1 MSGYRRENK
10 FSPIAVGIIF
20 LFIFSILITTA
31 GFAQRQTKKDLINK
45 KKQLQKEIEYTNELL
60 AETKKNKKL
69 SLNQLVTLNK
79 KISAREELI
88 ATINMEIIVL
98 NRQIKANN
106 ESVNSLR
113 KDLTKLKAEYAK
125 MIYYAY
131 KNRDSYNRLMFVFA
145 SADFEQAFMR
155 LKYLQQYSD
164 FRHKQAE
171 MIVNTEKS
179 LNDKIQDL
187 QVKKSDKGLLL
198 GSQESEKKHLTVEK
212 TEKEQVFSELQ
223 EQESKLKRDLEKK
236 KRDAERLQQA
246 IQRVIEKELEK
257 AQAEAAKA
265 NKPKPQKLV
274 LTPESQLLSN
284 SFASNRGKLPW
295 PVVKGVISEHFGV
308 HPHPLMKDVDI
319 NNNGV
324 DISTNNGSVVR
335 AVFDGEVKA
344 VVNMPGAGQFVL
356 VRHGEFFTIY
366 SNLKDIYVK
375 VGDKVKT
382 KENLGSI
389 LFDDEDSKTVMHFE
403 VWKGQV
409 KLDPEDWLYKN
420 N

>member
-1 MSGYRRENK
+1 MSGYRQGNR
-10 FSPIAVGIIF
+10 FSPAGIGTIF
-20 LFIFSILITTA
+20 LFIFFLSITNT
-31 GFAQRQTKKDLINK
+31 GYGQRQTKKDLINK

-106 ESVNSLR
+106 ESINGLR

-198 GSQESEKKHLTVEK
+198 GSQETEKKHLTVEK

-236 KRDAERLQQA
+236 KRDAEKLQQA
-246 IQRVIEKELEK
+246 IQHVIEKELEK

-284 SFASNRGKLPW
+284 SFASNKGKLPW

-344 VVNMPGAGQFVL
+344 VVSMPGAGQFVL

-403 VWKGQV
+403 VWKGQI

>member
-1 MSGYRRENK
+1 MSGYRRENR
-10 FSPIAVGIIF
+10 FSPIFIGTIF
-20 LFIFSILITTA
+20 LFIFFLSITTS
-31 GFAQRQTKKDLINK
+31 GYGQRQTKKDLINK

-106 ESVNSLR
+106 ESINGLR

-236 KRDAERLQQA
+236 KRDAEKLQQA
-246 IQRVIEKELEK
+246 IQHVIEKELEK

-284 SFASNRGKLPW
+284 SFASNKGKLPW

-335 AVFDGEVKA
+335 AIFDGEVKA
-344 VVNMPGAGQFVL
+344 VVSMPGAGQFVL

-403 VWKGQV
+403 VWKGQI

>member
-1 MSGYRRENK
+1 MSGFRLETK
-10 FSPIAVGIIF
+10 FLVLLVCTCL
-20 LFIFSILITTA
+20 LFHINA
-31 GFAQRQTKKDLINK
+31 AFAQRQTKKDLENK

-79 KISAREELI
+79 KISVREELI

-98 NRQIKANN
+98 NRQIKSNN
-106 ESVNSLR
+106 ESIGNLK
-113 KDLTKLKAEYAK
+113 KDLAKLKAEYAK

-131 KNRDSYNRLMFVFA
+131 KNKDSYNRLMFVFA

-164 FRHKQAE
+164 YRHKQAE
-171 MIVNTEKS
+171 LITSTEKN
-179 LNDKIQDL
+179 LNDKIHDL
-187 QVKKSDKGLLL
+187 QVKKSDKGILL
-198 GSQESEKKHLTVEK
+198 GSQETEKKNLTAEK
-212 TEKEQVFSELQ
+212 TEKEQVFSDLQ

-236 KRDAERLQQA
+236 KRDAEKLQQA
-246 IQRVIEKELEK
+246 IQRVIEKELER

-265 NKPKPQKLV
+265 NKPKPQRLV
-274 LTPESQLLSN
+274 LTPESQQLSN
-284 SFASNRGKLPW
+284 SFASNKGKLPW
-295 PVVKGVISEHFGV
+295 PVVKGVINEHFGV

-324 DISTNNGSVVR
+324 DIATNNGSLVR
-335 AVFDGEVKA
+335 AVFEGEVKA
-344 VVNMPGAGQFVL
+344 VVSMPGAGQFVL
-356 VRHGEFFTIY
+356 LRHGEFLTIY

-409 KLDPEDWLYKN
+409 KLDPEEWLYKN

>member
-1 MSGYRRENK
+1 MSGYRRGNK
-10 FSPIAVGIIF
+10 FIPIAIGTIF
-20 LFIFSILITTA
+20 LFSFFLLITTR
-31 GFAQRQTKKDLINK
+31 GFGQRQTKKDLINK

-88 ATINMEIIVL
+88 ATINTEIIVL

-106 ESVNSLR
+106 ESINGLQ
-113 KDLTKLKAEYAK
+113 KDLVKLKAEYAK

-164 FRHKQAE
+164 YRHKQAE
-171 MIVNTEKS
+171 MIVSTEKN
-179 LNDKIQDL
+179 LNSKIQDL

-198 GSQESEKKHLTVEK
+198 GSQETEKKHLTVEK

-236 KRDAERLQQA
+236 KRDAEKLQQA

-284 SFASNRGKLPW
+284 SFASNKGKLPW
-295 PVVKGVISEHFGV
+295 PVVKGVISERFGV

-344 VVNMPGAGQFVL
+344 VVSMPGAGQFVL

>member
-1 MSGYRRENK
+1 MSGFKQGNN
-10 FSPIAVGIIF
+10 FISIIF
-20 LFIFSILITTA
+20 FSYFLFGATLLF
-31 GFAQRQTKKDLINK
+31 GQRQTKKDLENK
-45 KKQLQKEIEYTNELL
+45 KKVLQKEIEYTNELL
-60 AETKKNKKL
+60 TETKKNKKL

-88 ATINMEIIVL
+88 ATINTEIIVL
-98 NRQIKANN
+98 NRQIRANS
-106 ESVNSLR
+106 ESISNLQ
-113 KDLTKLKAEYAK
+113 KDLAKLKAEYAK

-131 KNRDSYNRLMFVFA
+131 KNKDSYSRLMFIFA
-145 SADFEQAFMR
+145 SEDFEQAFMR

-164 FRHKQAE
+164 YRHKQAE
-171 MIVNTEKS
+171 MIANTQAKLNEK
-179 LNDKIQDL
+179 IHDL
-187 QVKKSDKGLLL
+187 EVKKSDKSSLL
-198 GSQESEKKHLTVEK
+198 GNQETEKKHLTVEK

-223 EQESKLKRDLEKK
+223 EQESKLKKDLQKK
-236 KRDAERLQQA
+236 KKDAEKLQQA
-246 IQRVIEKELEK
+246 IQRVIEKELER

-265 NKPKPQKLV
+265 NKPKPQRLI
-274 LTPESQLLSN
+274 LTPESQQLSN
-284 SFASNRGKLPW
+284 SFASNKGKLPW
-295 PVVKGVISEHFGV
+295 PVVKGVINEHFGV

-324 DISTNNGSVVR
+324 DIATNTGGLVR

-344 VVNMPGAGQFVL
+344 VVNIPGAGQFVL
-356 VRHGEFFTIY
+356 IRHGEFLTIY

-389 LFDDEDSKTVMHFE
+389 LFDEEDSKTVMHFE

-409 KLDPEDWLYKN
+409 KMDPEDWLYKN

>member
-1 MSGYRRENK
+1 MSGYRLENK
-10 FSPIAVGIIF
+10 FSPIVIGTIF
-20 LFIFSILITTA
+20 LFIFLLLINTA
-31 GFAQRQTKKDLINK
+31 GYGQRQTKKDLINK

-106 ESVNSLR
+106 ESINGLQ
-113 KDLTKLKAEYAK
+113 KDLAKLKAEYAK

-171 MIVNTEKS
+171 MIVNTEKN
-179 LNDKIQDL
+179 LNNKIQDL

-198 GSQESEKKHLTVEK
+198 GSQETEKKHLTVEK

-236 KRDAERLQQA
+236 KRDAEKLQQA

-284 SFASNRGKLPW
+284 SFASNKGKLPW

-403 VWKGQV
+403 VWKGQM